1 MFKFVGCLVP
11 TFLQPPVFWARLQI
25 LVRLSFYWKWRER
38 AGADHNCTLF
48 ETYQSYL
55 CSSLLAIWWQLFCNL
70 QFSELVSN
78 FRAAGLLLETEKKG
92 CSSLRLWFIWNTSKL
107 LLLTFIGVW
116 WELFSNLLW
125 FVWHIR
131 KRQKH
136 LAFFLCNGGKGLE
149 QLTMIVDLKVESS
162 LYQSLAV
169 FGGNYSFVGHY
180 YWWILCSSLSRAKA
194 ILLLLL

>member
-25 LVRLSFYWKWRER
+25 LERLSFYWKRRER

-70 QFSELVSN
+70 QFSELVTN
-78 FRAAGLLLETEKKG
+78 FRAAGLLLKTEEKG
-92 CSSLRLWFIWNTSKL
+92 CSSLRLWYIWNTSKL
-107 LLLTFIGVW
+107 LLLTSIGVW
-116 WELFSNLLW
+116 SELFSNLLW
-125 FVWHIR
+125 FVWHTR

-136 LAFFLCNGGKGLE
+136 LAFCNGGKGLE

-162 LYQSLAV
+162 LCQSLAV
-169 FGGNYSFVGHY
+169 FCGSYSFLGHY

>member
-1 MFKFVGCLVP
+1 MIKCVGARWQLFSDQQWFVSPRATSLP
-11 TFLQPPVFWARLQI
+11 
-25 LVRLSFYWKWRER
+25 FYCKRRER

-55 CSSLLAIWWQLFCNL
+55 CSSLLAIWWQLFWNL

-78 FRAAGLLLETEKKG
+78 FRAAGLLLKTGGLQQFTIVIYLKYFKATVVNVNWCLVGTFLQSAVVCMAYQKKTKAFG
-92 CSSLRLWFIWNTSKL
+92 
-107 LLLTFIGVW
+107 
-116 WELFSNLLW
+116 
-125 FVWHIR
+125 
-131 KRQKH
+131 
-136 LAFFLCNGGKGLE
+136 FFLCNGGKGLE
-149 QLTMIVDLKVESS
+149 QLTMIVDLKVEILSS

-169 FGGNYSFVGHY
+169 FGGNYSFLGHY